1 MVVPELWSVLS
12 QALSACTS
20 LVIIPKTEEG
30 VFIGDAPT
38 PLGRFFFFRFRSPYE
53 VL

>member
-38 PLGRFFFFRFRSPYE
+38 PLGRFFFFPFSIAI
-53 VL
+53 